1 MDRVAA
7 ATRAVRCLHSI
18 SEDESSVT
26 TRETPDRSAPWVS
39 ASIAGSGYRTSIRT
53 RTHALVADEP
63 TGAGGSDAGPS
74 PYELLLG
81 ALASCTAMTVRMY
94 ADRKQWPL
102 TDVVV
107 RIRPVRSH
115 AVDCENCETHDVGVG
130 RLEREVDLLGPLT
143 DEQRTRLLYIADR
156 CPVKQTLER
165 GLRVEPTSQPIVPQ
179 TPTASTSV

>member
-1 MDRVAA
+1 
-7 ATRAVRCLHSI
+7 
-18 SEDESSVT
+18 
-26 TRETPDRSAPWVS
+26 VS
-39 ASIAGSGYRTSIRT
+39 ATIAAGYRTTIRT
-53 RTHALVADEP
+53 RTHTLVADEP
-63 TGAGGSDAGPS
+63 ADAGGTDSGPS

-102 TDVVV
+102 NDVVV

-115 AVDCENCETHDVGVG
+115 AVDCANCETSDVGVG
-130 RLEREVDLLGPLT
+130 RLEREVELLGPLT

-165 GLRVEPTSQPIVPQ
+165 GLRVEAAPSALPQ
-179 TPTASTSV
+179 SPTASAST

>member
-1 MDRVAA
+1 
-7 ATRAVRCLHSI
+7 
-18 SEDESSVT
+18 VT
-26 TRETPDRSAPWVS
+26 SRETPDRSPPWVS
-39 ASIAGSGYRTSIRT
+39 ATVADGYRTTIRT
-53 RTHALVADEP
+53 RTHTLVADEP
-63 TGAGGSDAGPS
+63 ADAGGTDAGPS

-115 AVDCENCETHDVGVG
+115 AVDCANCETSDVGVG
-130 RLEREVDLLGPLT
+130 RLEREVELLGPLT

-165 GLRVEPTSQPIVPQ
+165 GLRVEAAAQPAVPQ
-179 TPTASTSV
+179 SPTASAPR